1 MLGNKKIIIG
11 TRGSRLSL
19 AQTEHLRDELLLAYP
34 GLKAEQIIIKIIK
47 TSGDKFKTENLGM
60 MGGKGLF
67 VKELEESLLDK
78 SIDIAVHSLKD
89 VPTFFS
95 KKLSLTCFMKRTDER
110 DAFLSP
116 IASSFKN
123 LKPGSTVGTSSVRRF
138 SQLKRLRDDLK
149 IIPIRGNI
157 DTRITKMNEGIYDS
171 IVLAAAGLKRLGF
184 HSEIKEYFEKDI
196 IIPSAGQGIIT
207 IQCRAEDKDLKE
219 ILKVVND
226 KETQILA
233 EAERSLLKALNGA
246 CDTPVGDPCLE
257 TIQNYF
263 RKSKNL
269 KSASFKNLKPGST
282 VGTSSVRR
290 FSQLKRLRDDLKIIP
305 IRGNIDTRI
314 TKMNEGIYDSIVLAA
329 AGLKRLGFHSEI
341 KEYFEKDVIIP
352 SAGQG
357 IITIQCRAEDK
368 EVKEILKVVNDKETQ
383 ILAEAERSLLE
394 ALNGACDTPVGA
406 NAIIND
412 EGELFL
418 QAELLSID
426 GKQCFR
432 AHKTGIVEKAK
443 SIGLDVA
450 NEILSKAGDNFII
463 SETKLAHTIYK
474 KSE

>member
-34 GLKAEQIIIKIIK
+34 GLEADQIIIKIIK

-116 IASSFKN
+116 IAS
-123 LKPGSTVGTSSVRRF
+123 
-138 SQLKRLRDDLK
+138 
-149 IIPIRGNI
+149 
-157 DTRITKMNEGIYDS
+157 
-171 IVLAAAGLKRLGF
+171 
-184 HSEIKEYFEKDI
+184 
-196 IIPSAGQGIIT
+196 
-207 IQCRAEDKDLKE
+207 
-219 ILKVVND
+219 
-226 KETQILA
+226 
-233 EAERSLLKALNGA
+233 
-246 CDTPVGDPCLE
+246 
-257 TIQNYF
+257 
-263 RKSKNL
+263 
-269 KSASFKNLKPGST
+269 SFKNLKPGST

-432 AHKTGIVEKAK
+432 AHKTGILEKAK